1 MSLHVETFGAGP
13 DLVMLHGW
21 AMHSGIWSGVRERL
35 AQHFRLHLVDFP
47 GHGFSP
53 VCEPG
58 TLEYLVELVA
68 DILPATCIVCG
79 WSLGGQVAIELALR
93 ETVRVRKLALISTTP
108 CFVKRKDW
116 QCGME
121 AATLQLFMQN
131 LKRDYATTLSRF
143 LTLQMDGSSDT
154 TAMLA
159 QLRESFFQR
168 DQPDEVALQ
177 TGLQILL
184 TTDLRAK
191 LGNVNQLSLLL
202 HGENDVITDPGAA
215 RWMNQQLSNSE
226 LIMLP
231 HCGHAPFLSY
241 PDQFV
246 ASLVQLFHKSIN

>member
-58 TLEYLVELVA
+58 TLEHLVELVA

-116 QCGME
+116 QCGNGSRNFATIHAEFE
-121 AATLQLFMQN
+121 AGLRNDTKPVSYFA
-131 LKRDYATTLSRF
+131 
-143 LTLQMDGSSDT
+143 DGR
-154 TAMLA
+154 
-159 QLRESFFQR
+159 QQR
-168 DQPDEVALQ
+168 YHGNASTVA
-177 TGLQILL
+177 
-184 TTDLRAK
+184 
-191 LGNVNQLSLLL
+191 
-202 HGENDVITDPGAA
+202 
-215 RWMNQQLSNSE
+215 
-226 LIMLP
+226 
-231 HCGHAPFLSY
+231 
-241 PDQFV
+241 
-246 ASLVQLFHKSIN
+246 

>member
-1 MSLHVETFGAGP
+1 
-13 DLVMLHGW
+13 
-21 AMHSGIWSGVRERL
+21 
-35 AQHFRLHLVDFP
+35 
-47 GHGFSP
+47 
-53 VCEPG
+53 
-58 TLEYLVELVA
+58 
-68 DILPATCIVCG
+68 
-79 WSLGGQVAIELALR
+79 
-93 ETVRVRKLALISTTP
+93 
-108 CFVKRKDW
+108 
-116 QCGME
+116 
-121 AATLQLFMQN
+121 
-131 LKRDYATTLSRF
+131 
-143 LTLQMDGSSDT
+143 MDGSSDT